1 MQLRSQ
7 EKYSPSAAPLG
18 LLARGTFERRKR
30 AQELSSAVPVL
41 VVRAGCKG
49 KVAPCQG
56 TLVRSRWEGGT
67 FDAHVCHLDV
77 GPPART

>member
-41 VVRAGCKG
+41 V
-49 KVAPCQG
+49 QQD
-56 TLVRSRWEGGT
+56 THENESEH
-67 FDAHVCHLDV
+67 DHLTTQ
-77 GPPART
+77 PL